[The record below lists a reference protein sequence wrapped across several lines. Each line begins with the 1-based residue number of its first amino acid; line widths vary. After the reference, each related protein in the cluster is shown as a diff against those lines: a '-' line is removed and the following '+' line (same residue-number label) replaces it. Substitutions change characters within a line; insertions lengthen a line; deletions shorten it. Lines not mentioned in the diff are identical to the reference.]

1 MKTILLFIGIFIFSF
16 SYSFESIHGD
26 WRVDLGQ
33 DYSEAYTTNSSKSL
47 LGIFCLGDGDCF
59 AYLDDKTTCVSG
71 DKAPMLLVTDKSS
84 EDTRATC
91 IVLPSNNGTER
102 HFFAFRDTDM
112 ISLMRD
118 GNKITIA
125 VPLKNA
131 GINVSKFSLRGFID
145 ASSKAAK
152 HYGTSSS
159 EFADTTY

>member
-1 MKTILLFIGIFIFSF
+1 MKIILFLISIFISFFSF
-16 SYSFESIHGD
+16 SYESVHGD
-26 WRVDLGQ
+26 WRLDLGQ
-33 DYSEAYTTNSSKSL
+33 DYSEAYTSNSNNSL
-47 LGIFCLGDGDCF
+47 LGIYCLGDGDCF

-91 IVLPSNNGTER
+91 IVLPSDNGTER

>member
-71 DKAPMLLVTDKSS
+71 
-84 EDTRATC
+84 
-91 IVLPSNNGTER
+91 
-102 HFFAFRDTDM
+102 
-112 ISLMRD
+112 
-118 GNKITIA
+118 
-125 VPLKNA
+125 
-131 GINVSKFSLRGFID
+131 
-145 ASSKAAK
+145 
-152 HYGTSSS
+152 
-159 EFADTTY
+159 